1 MAKKLI
7 FRIDKNGIHEEL
19 IEFKYYTGFA
29 AIQKQKSIE
38 SLHAEIKKLYPGE
51 ILDISSKSPVE
62 LGKKLSAFNLM
73 VKFDGKYI
81 SLENIFQSSKV
92 FEYGGPYIDLLNVSP
107 MEAKKDERIRN
118 SGKIISFRLN
128 GKDYPINPQT
138 LFYDWIYCRALS
150 HYPEYVSA
158 LINYSIFSDIEFNH
172 EKSINCQARA
182 IAIFVYLVKK
192 GNIEDALKNI
202 DSFSKYAYEDFY
214 SYSTLKTLFDL

>member
-19 IEFKYYTGFA
+19 IEFKYYSGFA

-38 SLHAEIKKLYPGE
+38 SLHQEIQKLYDGR
-51 ILDISSKSPVE
+51 ILDISSKSPLE

-73 VKFDGKYI
+73 VNFDGKYI

-92 FEYGGPYIDLLNVSP
+92 FEYGGPYLDLLNVSP

-118 SGKIISFRLN
+118 SGRIISFRLS

-150 HYPEYVSA
+150 HYPEYVNELLS
-158 LINYSIFSDIEFNH
+158 YSIFSDIEFNH
-172 EKSINCQARA
+172 EKSINCQARS
-182 IAIFVYLVKK
+182 IAIYVYLANN
-192 GNIEDALKNI
+192 GNIDSALKNI
-202 DSFSKYAYEDFY
+202 DSFSKYAYENFY
-214 SYSTLKTLFDL
+214 SYSKIKTLFDL